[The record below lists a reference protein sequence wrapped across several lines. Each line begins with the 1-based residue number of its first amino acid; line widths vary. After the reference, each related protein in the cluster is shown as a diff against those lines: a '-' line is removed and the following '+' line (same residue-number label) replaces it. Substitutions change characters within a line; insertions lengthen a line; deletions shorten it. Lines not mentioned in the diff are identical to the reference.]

1 MLGRSIHEYTSA
13 TGYAGGKSADKEG
26 RVCYHNM
33 QSVADYGKLGKRL
46 FIDKRNNNDNNNDI
60 NTW

>member
-33 QSVADYGKLGKRL
+33 QSVADYGKLGKSDYFYWQEKQQQL
-46 FIDKRNNNDNNNDI
+46 
-60 NTW
+60 